1 MGRSTTRSWM
11 ALGGWVA
18 LLAAGCSDAGE
29 GAAADL
35 DAVSQPVTLADRLAQ
50 CAQDPRV
57 VAGLVS
63 RDVCAGAGVFFEET
77 FDGNGRTCGTC
88 HPVANSTTIDVRFVT
103 DLNASNPN
111 DPLFVSLQRPELAE
125 LETSDLLEDASILEN
140 VDGFIDPAHRFVSRG
155 VNHVLSLST
164 SIRADAG
171 DGSTNPPAERT
182 GWGGDGSSDGTLRG
196 FLRDAVA
203 QHFTK
208 RLDREPG
215 VDFRLPTPQEEDV
228 ALAFQLSL
236 GRQNELDLASVRM
249 FDAEAEDG
257 RQAFMDPHRG
267 RCNVCHH
274 NAGANFQD
282 TGNNR
287 NFDTGTRNL
296 GSPLNSG
303 SFEDR
308 TLADGGFGG
317 RDLPAPNFDSFGS
330 GIPDAFGNGTF
341 NPPPLIEAADTPP
354 FFHNSLQINS
364 RGQRDIND
372 AVNFYAS
379 ATFKASAAAQELDQ
393 RFGAPLDLQPLDAVA
408 IARFLRAL
416 NGAFNVDIAKQRL
429 NAARALADRFAST
442 RADVQKK
449 LMELARV
456 EIDDAFEVMGDPSD
470 PSALYPAAL
479 NQLDLAR
486 AEIAQGL
493 AASSAVERRNRIVNA
508 IARVTTARA
517 EFGQNITFVLGQGN
531 LMY

>member
-1 MGRSTTRSWM
+1 MIRSNTRLWM
-11 ALGGWVA
+11 ALGGSVA
-18 LLAAGCSDAGE
+18 LLAAGCADAEE
-29 GAAADL
+29 GATAHL
-35 DAVSQPVTLADRLAQ
+35 DAVSQSVTLADRIAR
-50 CAQDPRV
+50 CMQDPRV
-57 VAGLVS
+57 VSGLVS
-63 RDVCAGAGVFFEET
+63 QDVCAGAGVFFEET
-77 FDGNGRTCGTC
+77 FDGNGRTCGSC

-103 DLNASNPN
+103 ALNDTNPT

-125 LETSDLLEDASILEN
+125 LETSDLLEDAAILEN

-164 SIRADAG
+164 SIRADSG
-171 DGSTNPPAERT
+171 DGTTNPPAERT

-196 FLRDAVA
+196 FLKDAVT
-203 QHFTK
+203 QHFPK

-215 VDFRLPTPQEEDV
+215 VDFRLPTAQEEDV

-236 GRQNELDLASVRM
+236 GRQNELDLERVRM

-257 RQAFMDPHRG
+257 RQAFMDPNRG

-296 GSPLNSG
+296 GSPLNPG
-303 SFEDR
+303 SFEDIV
-308 TLADGGFGG
+308 LADGGFGG
-317 RDLPAPNFDSFGS
+317 RDLPRPNFDSFSS
-330 GIPDAFGNGTF
+330 GTPDAFGNGTF

-354 FFHNSLQINS
+354 FFHNNLQINS
-364 RGQRDIND
+364 RGAQDIND

-379 ATFKASAAAQELDQ
+379 ATFKASVAAQELDV
-393 RFGAPLDLQPLDAVA
+393 RFGAPLDLQPLDAAA

-429 NAARALADRFAST
+429 SAALVLVDRFANT
-442 RADVQKK
+442 RADVQQK

-456 EIDDAFEVMGDPSD
+456 EIDDALEVMGDPDS
-470 PSALYPAAL
+470 PTALYPAAL
-479 NQLDLAR
+479 NQLNLAR
-486 AEIAQGL
+486 VEIGQGL
-493 AASSAVERRNRIVNA
+493 SAGSAAERRNRVVNA

-517 EFGQNITFVLGQGN
+517 EFGQNIAFVLGQGN

>member
-1 MGRSTTRSWM
+1 MGRSGILLSM
-11 ALGGWVA
+11 ALGGGVA
-18 LLAAGCSDAGE
+18 LFAAGCSEADE
-29 GAAADL
+29 GAAAHL
-35 DAVSQPVTLADRLAQ
+35 DTVSQSVTLADRLAQ

-63 RDVCAGAGVFFEET
+63 QDVCAGAGVFFTET
-77 FDGNGRTCGTC
+77 FDGNGRTCGSC
-88 HPVANSTTIDVRFVT
+88 HPVANNTTIDVPFIT
-103 DLNASNPN
+103 ALNQSNPD
-111 DPLFVSLQRPELAE
+111 DPLFVFNREPELAE
-125 LETSDLLEDASILEN
+125 LETSDLLEDAAILEN

-164 SIRADAG
+164 SIRADPG
-171 DGSTNPPAERT
+171 DGTTNPPAERT

-196 FLRDAVA
+196 FLKDAVA
-203 QHFTK
+203 QHFPR

-228 ALAFQLSL
+228 TLAFQLSL
-236 GRQNELDLASVRM
+236 GRQNELDLERVRLR
-249 FDAEAEDG
+249 DAEAEEG
-257 RQAFMDPHRG
+257 RLAFMDPNRG

-287 NFDTGTRNL
+287 NFNTGTRDL
-296 GSPLNSG
+296 ASPLNVG

-308 TLADGGFGG
+308 NLQDGGFGG
-317 RDLPAPNFDSFGS
+317 RDLAQPNFDSFNS
-330 GIPDAFGNGTF
+330 GIPDAFGDGTF

-354 FFHNSLQINS
+354 FFHNNLQINS
-364 RGQRDIND
+364 RGAQGIND
-372 AVNFYAS
+372 AVTFYAS
-379 ATFKASAAAQELDQ
+379 ATFNNSPAAKELEQ
-393 RFGAPLDLQPLDAVA
+393 RFGSPLDLQPMDSVA
-408 IARFLRAL
+408 IVRFLSAL

-429 NAARALADRFAST
+429 DAALTLVNRFSDT
-442 RADVQKK
+442 RADVQQK

-456 EIDDAFEVMGDPSD
+456 EIDDAFEVMGDPSS

-479 NQLDLAR
+479 SQLTLAR
-486 AEIAQGL
+486 AEIDQGIA
-493 AASSAVERRNRIVNA
+493 AASAAERRDRITNA

-517 EFGQNITFVLGQGN
+517 EFGDGITFVLGQGN